1 MDENATKALYIAVT
15 IFIVM
20 LTIGFVVAYFNTA
33 RKAGNLA
40 ILGSA
45 VAENYEKL
53 LNSDLDKT
61 EMTGVEVINM
71 LRKYGGK
78 YLFCFEDNT
87 NIEPGISIP
96 KIFVMTNEKL
106 MNKSRSDEQSEDIR
120 NNLYNQEIVYMD
132 GNGNVPSKF
141 LETLNPNIVYSVSK
155 LDRANLTPIEERA
168 EVFCGADIR
177 FDISAKNSRD
187 YAFISSET
195 EVYVSKGDNAQEV
208 EYTNTMKKY
217 FKANLSLTENG
228 KIFNLS
234 GKWTLKLLCDATEAN
249 ISFDPT
255 TSGDTIHDGIE
266 IVDESN
272 KKVTF
277 ESVQFDATGESG
289 KMIIVLH
296 GLKSNSGSND
306 IYIRRITLNK
316 DSIRSRDG
324 QYSEE
329 MKLEFSPML
338 YLDAPI

>member
-20 LTIGFVVAYFNTA
+20 LTLGFVVAYFNTA

-78 YLFCFEDNT
+78 YLFALGKENNKWNLSKTYVMPDRQLVKDLGRESELDTDINALESNNAIIGLDKYK
-87 NIEPGISIP
+87 NIP
-96 KIFVMTNEKL
+96 T
-106 MNKSRSDEQSEDIR
+106 
-120 NNLYNQEIVYMD
+120 
-132 GNGNVPSKF
+132 KF
-141 LETLNPNIVYSVSK
+141 LETINPNIVYTVDK
-155 LDRANLTPIEERA
+155 IEKA
-168 EVFCGADIR
+168 TAQSGTIFCGVDLRFNIYPKDPADK
-177 FDISAKNSRD
+177 DK
-187 YAFISSET
+187 AFISPET

>member
-20 LTIGFVVAYFNTA
+20 LTLGFVVAYFNTA

-78 YLFCFEDNT
+78 YLFAIGKENSDWNSGKTYVMPDRQLVIELNRETELNDDINILENYNT
-87 NIEPGISIP
+87 II
-96 KIFVMTNEKL
+96 
-106 MNKSRSDEQSEDIR
+106 
-120 NNLYNQEIVYMD
+120 NLDKYK
-132 GNGNVPSKF
+132 NVPSKF
-141 LETLNPNIVYSVSK
+141 LETINPNIVYKVDK
-155 LDRANLTPIEERA
+155 IEEA
-168 EVFCGADIR
+168 TAQIGTIFCGADLR
-177 FDISAKNSRD
+177 FNIYPKDSADKD
-187 YAFISSET
+187 KAFISPET